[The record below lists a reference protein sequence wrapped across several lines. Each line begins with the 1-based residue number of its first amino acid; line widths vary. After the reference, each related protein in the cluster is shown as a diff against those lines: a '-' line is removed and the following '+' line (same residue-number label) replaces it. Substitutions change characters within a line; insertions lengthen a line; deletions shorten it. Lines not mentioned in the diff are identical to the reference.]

1 MEKILNYIYG
11 EFLEPESG
19 EFLDNTNPATG
30 QVYSLVPRSNE
41 VDAERA
47 VEAAV
52 SSFRMWSRLTKDER
66 ASYLFKIAD
75 LIEENFEELALAET
89 RDNGKPL
96 KVSQM
101 VDIPRSKENIE
112 FFANE
117 IQNFQSEVFDNQGAG
132 DNTVSY
138 EPLGVV
144 ACISPWNL
152 PLYLLTWKI
161 APALIAG
168 CTVVAKPSEVTPMT
182 AYLFSKICHQAGL
195 PAGVLNII
203 HGLGGEVG
211 DVLTKHQAV
220 QAVSF
225 TGSTATG
232 KMIAKNCSETMKRV
246 HLEMGGKNPNII
258 FADCDFEKA
267 LSTTMRSSFANQGQ
281 ICLCGSRIF
290 VERPIYEEFKSRFVD
305 KILKLRQGNPELES
319 TQQGA
324 IVSEVHFNKILSCL
338 DIAKEE
344 GGKFLTGGGA
354 VKMEAELSG
363 GFYIAPTLIEGLP
376 FNCET
381 NQREI
386 FGPVA
391 TIMPFDLEDQV
402 ISYANSTEYGLSAT
416 IWTEDKDKAQR
427 VASQIKSGIVWI
439 NTWLLRDLR
448 TPFGGM
454 KESGRGREG
463 GQYILKFFS
472 NIKNI
477 CFG

>member
-1 MEKILNYIYG
+1 METILNYIDG
-11 EFLEPESG
+11 EFFESSSG
-19 EFLDNTNPATG
+19 EYLDNFNPATG
-30 QVYSLVPRSNE
+30 RVYSQVPRSNE
-41 VDAERA
+41 QDAERA
-47 VEAAV
+47 IESANNA
-52 SSFRMWSRLTKDER
+52 FRSWSQLTKEDR
-66 ASYLFKIAD
+66 ASYLFNIAD
-75 LIEENFEELALAET
+75 LIEKNFDELALAET

-117 IQNFQSEVFDNQGAG
+117 IQNFQSEVFDDQGAG
-132 DNTVSY
+132 NNTVSY

-144 ACISPWNL
+144 TCISPWNL

-182 AYLFSKICHQAGL
+182 AYLFSKICKEAGL
-195 PAGVLNII
+195 PPGVLNII
-203 HGLGGEVG
+203 HGLGPEVG
-211 DVLTKHQAV
+211 DVLTKHKII

-232 KMIAKNCSETMKRV
+232 KIIAKNCAETMKRV

-267 LSTTMRSSFANQGQ
+267 LSTTVRSSFANQGQ

-290 VERPIYEEFKSRFVD
+290 VERPIYEEFKTKFVD
-305 KILKLRQGNPELES
+305 KIRKLRQGNPEDES

-324 IVSEVHFNKILSCL
+324 VVSKEHFEKILSCL
-338 DIAKEE
+338 DLAKQE

-354 VKMEAELSG
+354 IKMEDELAG
-363 GFYIAPTLIEGLP
+363 GYYISPTLIEGLP

-381 NQREI
+381 NQKEI

-391 TIMPFDLEDQV
+391 TIMPFDLEEQV

-416 IWTEDKDKAQR
+416 IWTEDKEKAER
-427 VASQIKSGIVWI
+427 VATQIKSGIVWI

-477 CFG
+477 CFA

>member
-1 MEKILNYIYG
+1 MEKILNYIEG
-11 EFLEPESG
+11 ELIEPQSNEY
-19 EFLDNTNPATG
+19 LDNTNPANG
-30 QVYSLVPRSNE
+30 EVYSLVPKSNAK
-41 VDAERA
+41 DAELA
-47 VEAAV
+47 IEAA
-52 SSFRMWSRLTKDER
+52 SRAFTQWSGLSKTER
-66 ASYLFKIAD
+66 AEYLLKIAE
-75 LIEENFEELALAET
+75 LIEENFEALALAET

-96 KVSQM
+96 KTSRM

-117 IQNFQSEVFDNQGAG
+117 IHNFNSQEFDNQGAG

-144 ACISPWNL
+144 TCISPWNL

-161 APALIAG
+161 APALISG

-182 AYLFSKICHQAGL
+182 AFLFSKICIQAGL
-195 PAGVLNII
+195 PEGVLNIV

-211 DVLTKHQAV
+211 DVLTRHPAV

-232 KMIAKNCSETMKRV
+232 KIIARNCAETMKRV

-290 VERPIYEEFKSRFVD
+290 VERPIYEEFKIRFID
-305 KILKLRQGNPELES
+305 KILKLRQGNPEDES
-319 TQQGA
+319 VHQGA
-324 IVSEVHFNKILSCL
+324 VVSKDHYEKILSCL
-338 DIAKEE
+338 DVAKKE
-344 GGKFLTGGGA
+344 GGRFLTGGAA
-354 VKMEAELSG
+354 VKMEGEFSN
-363 GFYIAPTLIEGLP
+363 GFYISPTLIEGLP

-381 NQREI
+381 NQTEI

-391 TIMPFDLEDQV
+391 TIMPFDLEEQV

-416 IWTEDKDKAQR
+416 IWTEDKVKAKR
-427 VASQIKSGIVWI
+427 VASQVKSGIVWI

-463 GQYILKFFS
+463 GLYILKFFS